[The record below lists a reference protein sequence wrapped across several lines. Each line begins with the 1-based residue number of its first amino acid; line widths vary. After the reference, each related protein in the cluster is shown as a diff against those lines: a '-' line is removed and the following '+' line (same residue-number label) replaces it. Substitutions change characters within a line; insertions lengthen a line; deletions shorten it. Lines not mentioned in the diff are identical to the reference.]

1 VVESART
8 GGQRQADTLA
18 KLEAIH
24 ADVWVATASA
34 DGTAHLIP
42 LSYAWDGESVVLAA
56 PPTSLTMRNIRSSGQ
71 VRLGF
76 GPTRDVVLI
85 DAELIRLIGSG
96 DDSWSETARAYVEQA
111 TWDPRNEAE
120 PYVFAI
126 LRPRRIQAWRE
137 SNELPGKLIMRD
149 GEWLY

>member
-1 VVESART
+1 
-8 GGQRQADTLA
+8 
-18 KLEAIH
+18 
-24 ADVWVATASA
+24 
-34 DGTAHLIP
+34 
-42 LSYAWDGESVVLAA
+42 
-56 PPTSLTMRNIRSSGQ
+56 MRNIRSSGQ